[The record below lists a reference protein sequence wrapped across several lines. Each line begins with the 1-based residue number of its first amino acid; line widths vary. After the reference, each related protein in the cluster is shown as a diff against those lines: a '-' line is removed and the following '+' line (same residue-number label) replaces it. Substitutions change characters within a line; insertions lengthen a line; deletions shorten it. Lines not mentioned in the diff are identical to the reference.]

1 MGLLNGNP
9 VRLLRKGKLKV
20 AVYGLGHVGV
30 PVMAVWLR
38 AGAHVIGVDK
48 SDIVIRNVLKGRS
61 HIKEPG
67 VEETFSKAISQD
79 RLEATTDLVYA
90 SRESNFKI
98 ITVPVGFNNG
108 VTDLFAVKEVAE
120 SIAKGLKDTDV
131 VSLNATVPPGTT
143 EEFLLPI
150 LEKHCGLQCEKQFG
164 LIYTPERIY
173 EGRAIK
179 DIEDNYPSIVAGIG
193 PRSLRVGAALYSFV
207 AKKGVIKMSSIR
219 VTEFTKICEGV
230 YRDVNI
236 ALANE
241 LAKVAE
247 QLKVDCWEARAA
259 SNSQPFCNIHKPGI
273 GVGGACIPVYPHF
286 LIEVANKLKQQCD
299 IVKIT
304 RKINLSMPAYCV
316 ENAVELM
323 RIAGKDISNSNVAIL
338 GLAFRSEVE
347 DTRLS
352 PTYDIINELLALGCR
367 IVVHDPYVKEDEK
380 IPEQVKLTND
390 LSYTLT
396 NADLVIVATD
406 HKKYSKLTK
415 KTIEKYVTDPV
426 VVYDGRGILTESKF
440 RGTFFGSIGRGYNA
454 NLRQS

>member
-20 AVYGLGHVGV
+20 AVYGLGHVGA

-193 PRSLRVGAALYSFV
+193 PRSLRAGAALYSFV

-219 VTEFTKICEGV
+219 VAEFTKICEGV

-273 GVGGACIPVYPHF
+273 GVGGAVERAS
-286 LIEVANKLKQQCD
+286 LVAPTK
-299 IVKIT
+299 V
-304 RKINLSMPAYCV
+304 
-316 ENAVELM
+316 
-323 RIAGKDISNSNVAIL
+323 SNV
-338 GLAFRSEVE
+338 
-347 DTRLS
+347 
-352 PTYDIINELLALGCR
+352 
-367 IVVHDPYVKEDEK
+367 
-380 IPEQVKLTND
+380 
-390 LSYTLT
+390 
-396 NADLVIVATD
+396 
-406 HKKYSKLTK
+406 
-415 KTIEKYVTDPV
+415 
-426 VVYDGRGILTESKF
+426 TESSTEDLGELVGISVAK
-440 RGTFFGSIGRGYNA
+440 NA
-454 NLRQS
+454 E

>member
-1 MGLLNGNP
+1 
-9 VRLLRKGKLKV
+9 
-20 AVYGLGHVGV
+20 
-30 PVMAVWLR
+30 MAVWLR

-219 VTEFTKICEGV
+219 VAEFTKICEGV

-259 SNSQPFCNIHKPGI
+259 C
-273 GVGGACIPVYPHF
+273 
-286 LIEVANKLKQQCD
+286 
-299 IVKIT
+299 
-304 RKINLSMPAYCV
+304 
-316 ENAVELM
+316 
-323 RIAGKDISNSNVAIL
+323 
-338 GLAFRSEVE
+338 
-347 DTRLS
+347 
-352 PTYDIINELLALGCR
+352 
-367 IVVHDPYVKEDEK
+367 
-380 IPEQVKLTND
+380 
-390 LSYTLT
+390 
-396 NADLVIVATD
+396 
-406 HKKYSKLTK
+406 
-415 KTIEKYVTDPV
+415 
-426 VVYDGRGILTESKF
+426 
-440 RGTFFGSIGRGYNA
+440 
-454 NLRQS
+454 